1 MFRARVLVVFSVA
14 VANLAGCSDDGMNQ
28 AVPDQQSTVA
38 SAPTA
43 APTPPAAVV
52 VPAAAPEPPKLQ
64 TEIPLEDENGTFVV
78 PVTINDTI
86 SLKFTIDSGAS
97 YVTIPS
103 DVASTLVRAGT
114 ITAADY
120 VGSDT
125 FVLADGS
132 EVPSPEFRM
141 KSLKV
146 GNLVLH
152 DVVASITNEKGSLL
166 LGQTFLSRLG
176 NWSIDNNRHILT
188 LAARDDDAL
197 SSSHAANETIA
208 ASSPAY
214 TPDLNPSADAAAER
228 TVREFFASWSDPSDP
243 DGQQMRRYY
252 GPMVNFYGK
261 QISIAELMDT
271 KEQFARRWPVRLYRI
286 RDGSLRISCS
296 TADVCKAAGVLNW
309 KASSSANS
317 RYSSGTA
324 TFSFILDNGLIIE
337 EHGRVLSRVAT

>member
-1 MFRARVLVVFSVA
+1 MFRARVLVAFSV
-14 VANLAGCSDDGMNQ
+14 VVGSLCGCSDNGTNE
-28 AVPDQQSTVA
+28 AAPDQQSPLT

-43 APTPPAAVV
+43 PPAPATPVVIPAAV
-52 VPAAAPEPPKLQ
+52 AAPPKLQ
-64 TEIPLEDENGTFVV
+64 SEIPLEDDNGTFVV

-141 KSLKV
+141 KSLRV

-152 DVVASITNEKGSLL
+152 DVVASITNDRGSLL
-166 LGQTFLSRLG
+166 LGQTFLRRLG
-176 NWSIDNNRHILT
+176 NWSIDNNRHVLT
-188 LAARDDDAL
+188 LGAADDESA
-197 SSSHAANETIA
+197 SSSPAGDEAVA
-208 ASSPAY
+208 ASTPAY
-214 TPDLNPSADAAAER
+214 TPDLNSSADAAAER
-228 TVREFFASWSDPSDP
+228 LVSQFFASWSNPSDP
-243 DGQQMRRYY
+243 DGLQMWRFY

-261 QISIAELMDT
+261 QISLAELMDT
-271 KEQFARRWPVRLYRI
+271 KEQFARRWPVRTYSV

-296 TADVCKAAGVLNW
+296 AANVCRAAGVLDW
-309 KASSSANS
+309 KASSSVAS

-324 TFSFILDNGLIIE
+324 TFSFVLDNGLIIE
-337 EHGRVLSRVAT
+337 EHGRVLSRVGT